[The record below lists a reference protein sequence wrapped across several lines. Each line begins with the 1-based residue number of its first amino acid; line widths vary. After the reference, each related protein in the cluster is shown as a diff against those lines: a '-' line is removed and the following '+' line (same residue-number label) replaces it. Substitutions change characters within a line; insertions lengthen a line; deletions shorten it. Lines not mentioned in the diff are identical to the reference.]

1 MFTIKSRIYYCTLII
16 PPANKVWRRVY
27 RNHPVRPSV
36 GPSVRPF
43 VRPSVRPSGYRYM
56 VCLAI
61 SSYSFRAT
69 ALIFCRTFIHIMEVS
84 IPQDFDFHQIFSKW
98 QVVGLTHFVRPSGYR
113 YMVCPAIS
121 SYSFGA
127 TALILC
133 RMFIH
138 AMEVCMSTGFWF
150 SSNILKMTGSWT
162 FFRTSCIKETWFV
175 RLTPP
180 TVLELQL

>member
-1 MFTIKSRIYYCTLII
+1 MVC
-16 PPANKVWRRVY
+16 PAN
-27 RNHPVRPSV
+27 
-36 GPSVRPF
+36 
-43 VRPSVRPSGYRYM
+43 
-56 VCLAI
+56 

-69 ALIFCRTFIHIMEVS
+69 ALIFCRMFIHIMEVCMS
-84 IPQDFDFHQIFSKW
+84 TGFWFSSNILKMTG
-98 QVVGLTHFVRPSGYR
+98 VVGLSHVVHPSGYR

-138 AMEVCMSTGFWF
+138 IMEVCMSTGFWF
-150 SSNILKMTGSWT
+150 SLNILKMTGVVGLSHL
-162 FFRTSCIKETWFV
+162 FVRPDIDTWFV
-175 RLTPP
+175 RLSP